1 MPLRT
6 PRSTIGS
13 FPVPVAST
21 GPVPRSLVAAGA
33 AFLLVL
39 PGCGV
44 FDRGPGGAW
53 EDLSRSGCGEAFDPD
68 MVDVLPEPAR
78 RFLLHAIAPGAPL
91 ARSVEVAMEGTIVL
105 DPARDPLPMRA
116 IQVLSPPDGFVWSA
130 RTMGGLMRI
139 RGYDRYSNGEG
150 EMRWKLFGVIPVMR
164 ATGPDVTRS
173 AAARMAMEGVMVP
186 SWLVPGDSRDGGGA
200 AVRWEAVDDDHA
212 RFVVSVAGETV
223 ATTVRV
229 DAEGRPLRAW
239 ADRWNEGKYERFQ
252 VEFDGEFQ
260 AGGYRI
266 PAHIEAGWRLG
277 DPDEFRF
284 FRARL
289 TEVRFR

>member
-1 MPLRT
+1 MPWRT
-6 PRSTIGS
+6 PRSMTGP
-13 FPVPVAST
+13 FPGPVASS
-21 GPVPRSLVAAGA
+21 GPVPRSLVSAGA
-33 AFLLVL
+33 ALLLVL
-39 PGCGV
+39 PACGG

-53 EDLSRSGCGEAFDPD
+53 EELSREGGGEPFDPG
-68 MVDVLPEPAR
+68 MVEGLPEPAR
-78 RFLLHAIAPGAPL
+78 RFLLHAIEEGTPL
-91 ARSVEVAMEGTIVL
+91 ARSVEVSMEGTLVL
-105 DPARDPLPMRA
+105 DPEREPLPMRA

-150 EMRWKLFGVIPVMR
+150 EMRWKLLGFIPVMR

-186 SWLVPGDSRDGGGA
+186 SWLVPRDSRDESES
-200 AVRWEAVDDDHA
+200 AVRWEEVDDDHA
-212 RFVVSVAGETV
+212 RFVVNVGGERV
-223 ATTVRV
+223 ATTIRV
-229 DAEGRPLRAW
+229 DVEGRPLRAW

-252 VEFDGEFQ
+252 VEFNGEFQ

-266 PAHIEAGWRLG
+266 PADIEAGWRLG

-289 TEVRFR
+289 TEVTFR

>member
-1 MPLRT
+1 MSWRAPEFSAS
-6 PRSTIGS
+6 P
-13 FPVPVAST
+13 FPVPTFPSRPA
-21 GPVPRSLVAAGA
+21 PWSLLAAGTVL
-33 AFLLVL
+33 LLVL
-39 PGCGV
+39 PGCGG
-44 FDRGPGGAW
+44 FDRGPGGTW
-53 EDLSRSGCGEAFDPD
+53 DELSRGGDGERFEPG
-68 MVDVLPEPAR
+68 MVEGLPEPAR
-78 RFLLHAIAPGAPL
+78 RFLLQAIEPGTPL
-91 ARSVEVAMEGTIVL
+91 ARSVDVSMEGTIVL
-105 DPARDPLPMRA
+105 DPERDPLPMLA
-116 IQVLSPPDGFVWSA
+116 VQVLSPPDGFIWSA
-130 RTMGGLMRI
+130 RTTGGLMRI
-139 RGYDRYSNGEG
+139 RGYDRYSGGEG

-186 SWLVPGDSRDGGGA
+186 SWLVPREGA
-200 AVRWEAVDDDHA
+200 EPAVRWEDVDGDHA
-212 RFVVSVAGETV
+212 RFVVTVAGERV

-260 AGGYRI
+260 AGGYRL
-266 PAHIEAGWRLG
+266 PGVIEAGWRLG

-289 TEVRFR
+289 TGVTFR